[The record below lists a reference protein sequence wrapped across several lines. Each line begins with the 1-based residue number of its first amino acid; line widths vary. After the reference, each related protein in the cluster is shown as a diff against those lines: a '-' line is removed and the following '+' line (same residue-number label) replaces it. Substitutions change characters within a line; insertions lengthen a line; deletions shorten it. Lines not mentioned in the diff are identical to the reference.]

1 MIEIE
6 DTDHRTLTYMERSI
20 TEVRLTS
27 CLDGFDQRSKSVI
40 TSKTAESKRVIR
52 KVTQAVIL
60 SSISE
65 YSLHRPTKAYRQ
77 MDKRDRFCEAAGY

>member
-40 TSKTAESKRVIR
+40 TSKAAESKRVIG
-52 KVTQAVIL
+52 TEGQ
-60 SSISE
+60 S
-65 YSLHRPTKAYRQ
+65 YSDPFLYK
-77 MDKRDRFCEAAGY
+77 